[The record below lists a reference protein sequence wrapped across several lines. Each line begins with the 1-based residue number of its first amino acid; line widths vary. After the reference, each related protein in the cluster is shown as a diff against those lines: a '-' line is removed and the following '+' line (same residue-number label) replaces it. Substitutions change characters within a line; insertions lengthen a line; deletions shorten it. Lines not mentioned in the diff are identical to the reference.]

1 MAAIAVEAPAKGGI
15 FMTTNVTPFFAL
27 PENQKTLND
36 FELLLERKD
45 VLPTPQPDFLPV
57 LSVFIRVLVG
67 NPAVFDKHCGINI
80 QWIGK
85 GYMQR
90 ISEVVANGDTADLP
104 ERLVDVFTASYRFL
118 CELDFARQ
126 GDLSIEL
133 RRMQNFVH
141 ANLDQFSGNHKSQL
155 VYASYEMPAQVLK
168 QHLFSPKLDAF
179 KSFEEKANKAEVQQQ
194 KLETA
199 LDKQSARIQRLEDAL
214 KQQETK
220 HNFVGL
226 VQGFEKLKEVK
237 EKDKEGSFWA
247 AVSLAFLMLLP
258 LSAHLGFVLKNI
270 GTIEQHYSMLLFS
283 LPATLGIELIL
294 LYYFRVVLQNFR
306 SIQTQLLQIDL
317 RVSLCQ
323 FIQSYAE
330 YSSKIKKDDASA
342 LERFEALIF
351 SGLVGEGKDL
361 PTTFD
366 GLEQVAGLIKAVR
379 DK

>member
-1 MAAIAVEAPAKGGI
+1 M
-15 FMTTNVTPFFAL
+15 
-27 PENQKTLND
+27 
-36 FELLLERKD
+36 
-45 VLPTPQPDFLPV
+45 
-57 LSVFIRVLVG
+57 
-67 NPAVFDKHCGINI
+67 FDEHCGVNI
-80 QWIGK
+80 EWIGNS
-85 GYMQR
+85 YVQR
-90 ISEVVANGDTADLP
+90 IDEVVRNEDTAGLP
-104 ERLVDVFTASYRFL
+104 DRLLDVFTSSYRFL
-118 CELDFARQ
+118 CEFDFARQ

-133 RRMQNFVH
+133 RRMKNFVH
-141 ANLDQFSGNHKSQL
+141 DNLDQFSGNHKSQL
-155 VYASYEMPAQVLK
+155 VFASYEMPALVLK

-179 KSFEEKANKAEVQQQ
+179 KSFEE
-194 KLETA
+194 TA
-199 LDKQSARIQRLEDAL
+199 LRAEKQKGDLDRALGEQTARIQRLEDAL

-220 HNFVGL
+220 HNFVVL